1 MGDDVAGA
9 SYHLLADAWPC
20 PNVSCEPA
28 QMRGSIA
35 AGHLTLDVPLLEAV
49 QIYHPSVFI
58 DRTTIDQFHP
68 KLEPVQFTICTF
80 AHRTTLDP
88 WGLVPLGQSQ
98 LDTRGVPSPRPP
110 E

>member
-1 MGDDVAGA
+1 MVTFHH
-9 SYHLLADAWPC
+9 SISRPLEI
-20 PNVSCEPA
+20 SCTVDYKNSPGRP
-28 QMRGSIA
+28 MVFCRRA
-35 AGHLTLDVPLLEAV
+35 ARVPPPV
-49 QIYHPSVFI
+49 PIIVFI

-98 LDTRGVPSPRPP
+98 LDTQGVPSPRPP